1 MKPQIRLNTREA
13 KVLQAIVDAGGP
25 ISIRDAAKAAFPGV
39 TPIAKADSWVR
50 NSVRRPTI
58 VGWIRRVGDGLKPG
72 RYKVDGRSIEKI
84 KAAIADPRELRKPKE
99 TKAKAAKAKAAKP
112 KAAKAAK
119 PKVAKAAKPKAA
131 KAAKPK
137 VAKAAKAAKPKV
149 AKAANLPSEIF
160 DTGNGGNPAP
170 VETVDFSPVPN
181 LPNLTSEVPAAT

>member
-119 PKVAKAAKPKAA
+119 PKVAKAAK
-131 KAAKPK
+131 
-137 VAKAAKAAKPKV
+137 AAKPKV